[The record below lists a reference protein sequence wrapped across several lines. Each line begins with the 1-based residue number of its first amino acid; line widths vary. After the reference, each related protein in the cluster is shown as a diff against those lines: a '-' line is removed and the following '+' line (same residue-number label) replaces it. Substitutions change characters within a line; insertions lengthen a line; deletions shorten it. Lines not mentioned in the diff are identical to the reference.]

1 MYAITK
7 RLGGFTTEEKNFFKD
22 KVPYN
27 ISLLNVFDAHPQEDL
42 AETFRISKDKQNLID
57 LLKKL
62 LRYDPSQRIPAKEAL
77 NHPYFDDVRS
87 DFEKTTKK

>member
-27 ISLLNVFDAHPQEDL
+27 ISLLNAFDAHPQEDL
-42 AETFRISKDKQNLID
+42 AETFRISKDK
-57 LLKKL
+57 
-62 LRYDPSQRIPAKEAL
+62 
-77 NHPYFDDVRS
+77 
-87 DFEKTTKK
+87 